1 MISYIYWYIL
11 KTENIINLFNL
22 YIYYTNLVE
31 YDKVKMRRNVYI
43 YIYYVSNQWHI
54 AKFYII
60 QVQYG
65 IFVQIQK

>member
-43 YIYYVSNQWHI
+43 YT
-54 AKFYII
+54 YIMFQI
-60 QVQYG
+60 NG
-65 IFVQIQK
+65 I